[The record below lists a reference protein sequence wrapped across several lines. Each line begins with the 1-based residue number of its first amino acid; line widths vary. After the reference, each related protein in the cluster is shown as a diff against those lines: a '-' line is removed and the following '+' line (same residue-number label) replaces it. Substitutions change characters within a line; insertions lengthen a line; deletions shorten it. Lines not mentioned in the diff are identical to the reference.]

1 MKRKTL
7 FPFIAWLVLFY
18 GAWLALVVL
27 GDHFQTV
34 IEHWPMAAAMAIGS
48 YVAGSTPMGGGTVG
62 FPVLVLLMDL
72 PATLGRDFSFAIQAV
87 GMTSASIY
95 ILCSRQ
101 ELEWPMLRAALPGAL
116 IGTPLGILFV
126 APLASD
132 LFIKLLFASMWCSFG
147 LLHLRRINEI
157 TSYQGMTPHNIA
169 FDHRV
174 GFIVG
179 FFGGL
184 TIASITGVGIDMFI
198 YMFLVLWCHADLKI
212 AIPTSVVLMA
222 FTSVVG
228 IVTKLLL
235 GDLQPGTF
243 ENWLAAAPVVALG
256 APFGALVVSKVGRR
270 PTLVIVSILCVMQ
283 FAWTLVHERDALNAW
298 NVAAALMGVVVFLL
312 IFQDMYKHGYRLAR
326 RKGGATTGMQEIA
339 SREQ

>member
-1 MKRKTL
+1 MTPKSL
-7 FPFIAWLVLFY
+7 LPFFAWLVLFY
-18 GAWLALVVL
+18 GAWLALVL
-27 GDHFQTV
+27 FGGYLQTV
-34 IEHWPMAAAMAIGS
+34 LDHWPMAAAMTLGS

-72 PATLGRDFSFAIQAV
+72 PATLGRDFSFSIQAV

-95 ILCSRQ
+95 ILCTRQ

-116 IGTPLGILFV
+116 IGTPLGILFI

-147 LLHLRRINEI
+147 LLHLRRIREI
-157 TSYQGMTPHNIA
+157 TSYEGITPHDIS

-179 FFGGL
+179 FLGSM
-184 TIASITGVGIDMFI
+184 TIASITGVGIDMML
-198 YMFLVLWCHADLKI
+198 YMVLVLWCHADLKI

-222 FTSVVG
+222 FTSLVG
-228 IVTKLLL
+228 VGTKLLL
-235 GDLQPGTF
+235 GGLEPGTF
-243 ENWLAAAPVVALG
+243 ENWLAAAPIVALG

-270 PTLVIVSILCVMQ
+270 LTLVMVSILCVLQ
-283 FAWTLVHERDALNAW
+283 FIWTLVHERAELNLW
-298 NVAAALMGVVVFLL
+298 NVSAALLGVVVFLL
-312 IFQDMYKHGYRLAR
+312 LFQDMYRHGYRLAR
-326 RKGGATTGMQEIA
+326 RKRDLIETD
-339 SREQ
+339 

>member
-1 MKRKTL
+1 LADSTKSFWPFLVWL
-7 FPFIAWLVLFY
+7 FLFY
-18 GAWLALVVL
+18 LGWTALVYFGGHIL
-27 GDHFQTV
+27 TV
-34 IEHWPMAAAMAIGS
+34 IEHWPMALAMAAGS

-101 ELEWPMLRAALPGAL
+101 ELEWPMLGAALPGAL

-126 APLASD
+126 APLATD

-157 TSYQGMTPHNIA
+157 TGYEGMTPHDKS
-169 FDHRV
+169 FDHKV

-179 FFGGL
+179 LFGSL
-184 TIASITGVGIDMFI
+184 TIASITGVGIDMMI
-198 YMFLVLWCHADLKI
+198 YMVLVLWCHADLKI

-222 FTSVVG
+222 FTSLVG
-228 IVTKLLL
+228 ITAKLML

-243 ENWLAAAPVVALG
+243 ENWLAAAPVVAVG
-256 APFGALVVSKVGRR
+256 APLGALVVSRIGRR
-270 PTLVIVSILCVMQ
+270 PTLIVVSLLCVVQ
-283 FAWTLVHERDALNAW
+283 FVWTLFHERDALTVW
-298 NVAAALMGVVVFLL
+298 NVSAALLGVVLFLL
-312 IFQDMYKHGYRLAR
+312 VFQDMYRHGYRLAR
-326 RKGGATTGMQEIA
+326 R
-339 SREQ
+339 SRVREQ

>member
-1 MKRKTL
+1 MTRKAL
-7 FPFIAWLVLFY
+7 FPFFAWLVLFY
-18 GAWLALVVL
+18 GAWLALVVF
-27 GDHFQTV
+27 GDHLRTV
-34 IEHWPMAAAMAIGS
+34 VEHWPMAVAMAAGS

-116 IGTPLGILFV
+116 IGTPLGVLFV

-157 TSYQGMTPHNIA
+157 TSYRGMTPHDTA
-169 FDHRV
+169 FDHKV

-179 FFGGL
+179 LFGSL
-184 TIASITGVGIDMFI
+184 TIASITGVGIDMMI
-198 YMFLVLWCHADLKI
+198 YMVLVLWCHADLKI
-212 AIPTSVVLMA
+212 AIPTSVLLMA
-222 FTSVVG
+222 FTSLVG
-228 IVTKLLL
+228 VTVKLLA

-256 APFGALVVSKVGRR
+256 APFGALVVSRVGRR
-270 PTLVIVSILCVMQ
+270 PTLVVVSLLCVLQ
-283 FAWTLVHERDALNAW
+283 FAWTLVHERASLTVW
-298 NVAAALMGVVVFLL
+298 NVSAALLAVVLFLL
-312 IFQDMYKHGYRLAR
+312 VFQDMYRHGYRLAR
-326 RKGGATTGMQEIA
+326 R
-339 SREQ
+339 SRGRPAQ

>member
-1 MKRKTL
+1 MTRL
-7 FPFIAWLVLFY
+7 RRLWPFF
-18 GAWLALVVL
+18 AWLAAFYTAWAALVIGGGLLDTAVA
-27 GDHFQTV
+27 
-34 IEHWPMAAAMAIGS
+34 HWPMAAAMALGS
-48 YVAGSTPMGGGTVG
+48 YLAGSTPMGGGTVG

-72 PATLGRDFSFAIQAV
+72 PATLGRDFSFAIQSV
-87 GMTSASIY
+87 GMTSATIY

-116 IGTPLGILFV
+116 LGTPLGILFV

-157 TSYQGMTPHNIA
+157 TSYQGMTPHDIA

-184 TIASITGVGIDMFI
+184 TVASITGVGIDMFI
-198 YMFLVLWCHADLKI
+198 YMVLVLWCHADLKI

-228 IVTKLLL
+228 VVTKLMIGGLE
-235 GDLQPGTF
+235 PGAF

-256 APFGALVVSKVGRR
+256 APFGALVVRRVGRR
-270 PTLVIVSILCVMQ
+270 PTLIVVSILCVLQ
-283 FAWTLVHERDALNAW
+283 FLWTLVHERAALTAW
-298 NVAAALMGVVVFLL
+298 SVAAALLGVVVFLL
-312 IFQDMYKHGYRLAR
+312 VFQDMYRHGYRLAR
-326 RKGGATTGMQEIA
+326 RQRTPAGG
-339 SREQ
+339 